1 MADQV
6 GPGTLEGAM
15 TGSSGSQQVT
25 QPGQAGATEHS
36 AHAHGRPVSWVAV
49 IIIVAGFVVGGLAMV
64 FGPTWWLV
72 YVGGAIVVVG
82 GILALATGIFNDWT

>member
-6 GPGTLEGAM
+6 GSGTLEGAA
-15 TGSSGSQQVT
+15 TGDSGSQQASR
-25 QPGQAGATEHS
+25 PGPAGAAQKS
-36 AHAHGRPVSWVAV
+36 AHHHGRPVSWVAAV
-49 IIIVAGFVVGGLAMV
+49 IIVIGFFVGGLAMV

-82 GILALATGIFNDWT
+82 GILAMATGIFNDWY